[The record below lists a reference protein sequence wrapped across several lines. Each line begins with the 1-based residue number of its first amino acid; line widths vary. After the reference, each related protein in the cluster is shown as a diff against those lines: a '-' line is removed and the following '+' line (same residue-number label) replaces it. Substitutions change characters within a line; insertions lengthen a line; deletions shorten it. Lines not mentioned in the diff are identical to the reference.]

1 MSVGRDV
8 GANTGL
14 PFRTCQTMHRCKPR
28 LVIAVLHW
36 KGGGCWGFWPY
47 SLRIR
52 LLMKVRVNASA
63 AV

>member
-14 PFRTCQTMHRCKPR
+14 PITIWPLMHRGQSR
-28 LVIAVLHW
+28 QGRAVLHW